1 MKRYTTTYSNGHTVE
16 TSLAHEAINIQ
27 NFDDAQ
33 IFFLSGKPVA
43 AAEFYADAQQAMA
56 AKLAKKEQT
65 HKKVRVLYGSSA
77 ACYVAKWVPI

>member
-1 MKRYTTTYSNGHTVE
+1 MKRYTTTYSNGHTAE

-33 IFFLSGKPVA
+33 LFFLSGKPVT

-56 AKLAKKEQT
+56 SKLAKKEQT
-65 HKKVRVLYGSSA
+65 HKKIRVLYGSSA
-77 ACYVAKWVPI
+77 ACYVSKWVPI